1 MLTSLALI
9 WVNGNR
15 NRHSPCRARELGM
28 IAIMPPIGKSQRAVW
43 RWQDHFLKECVN
55 GLLHD
60 KPRPGRP
67 PTVTPNKV
75 RKVVGTIL
83 GETTSDASHWSTCT
97 LARAVGLGTDQGT
110 QDAVSHPWTS
120 RRLANILARGT
131 GPQDRGGTLRP
142 KSPSKGYASASG
154 EPGAAS
160 GPSTSRARSRCS
172 ATSSRPSSTACLK
185 AASVRLSR
193 RERPSATAEPPWID
207 KPGTLLPAEGRTG
220 VRLIMGDLR
229 NKPGR
234 RSSASSG
241 GC

>member
-43 RWQDHFLKECVN
+43 RWQDHSLKECVN

-83 GETTSDASHWSTCT
+83 GETMSDASHWSTRT

-110 QDAVSHPWTS
+110 QEPFHTLGQAGDLPIFWPAAQALRTAVGPYVP
-120 RRLANILARGT
+120 RAQARGM
-131 GPQDRGGTLRP
+131 RP
-142 KSPSKGYASASG
+142 RAANPAPRRAQAP
-154 EPGAAS
+154 PGHAADA
-160 GPSTSRARSRCS
+160 PRHQTDHRQ
-172 ATSSRPSSTACLK
+172 
-185 AASVRLSR
+185 
-193 RERPSATAEPPWID
+193 PP
-207 KPGTLLPAEGRTG
+207 A
-220 VRLIMGDLR
+220 
-229 NKPGR
+229 
-234 RSSASSG
+234 
-241 GC
+241 